1 MATKRT
7 SKKKRGSKRASRSP
21 LPRTSSPPRFTK
33 GQLRLIRLDDRMG
46 NATYGMAEAITEARD
61 LAKEIH
67 EEAVQVFNALSP
79 EEQSR
84 MLGIMG
90 SMEQTFQ
97 SLKSLHERWGGN
109 YR

>member
-1 MATKRT
+1 MAIQAALTGHLVFSTLHTNDAAAAVTRLADL
-7 SKKKRGSKRASRSP
+7 GG
-21 LPRTSSPPRFTK
+21 K
-33 GQLRLIRLDDRMG
+33 GLF
-46 NATYGMAEAITEARD
+46 
-61 LAKEIH
+61 AKEIH

-97 SLKSLHERWGGN
+97 SLIDSPPASAPPEQPQQNTQPNTQPGGN
-109 YR
+109 GDGIG